1 MLVPS
6 ICGLCKLGLSV
17 IVTDGALVAAAATP
31 SSKLNP
37 SKVTRPAVKT
47 LDTTY
52 LRANRVMGKTQGSLT
67 PSDDGLVRYRWK
79 YFLEAK
85 VFKTIYQFGSLV

>member
-6 ICGLCKLGLSV
+6 ICGLDKLGLNV

-37 SKVTRPAVKT
+37 SKVTRPAVNT

-52 LRANRVMGKTQGSLT
+52 LRANRVMGKARGSL
-67 PSDDGLVRYRWK
+67 
-79 YFLEAK
+79 
-85 VFKTIYQFGSLV
+85 GSFR